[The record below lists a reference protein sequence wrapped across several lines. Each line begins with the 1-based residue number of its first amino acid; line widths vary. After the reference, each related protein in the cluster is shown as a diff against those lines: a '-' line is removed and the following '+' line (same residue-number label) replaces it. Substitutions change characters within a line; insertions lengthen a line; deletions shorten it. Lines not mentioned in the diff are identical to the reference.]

1 MAVVGLLTTSYP
13 RREDDIAGL
22 FVRGFAR
29 ALVLCG
35 HRVEVLAPE
44 PREPCPAPNEA
55 GIDVRWVP
63 YVRPRS
69 WARTFYGAGVPDN
82 ARDPRAWPGLV
93 AYPAAL
99 HRATRRAVPRWDALV
114 SHWALP
120 CALVAG
126 ALRGSRPHLAVLHS
140 ADVHLM
146 RHLPLRSRWAHAVG
160 RSATQLLFSS
170 GALRRDLLDWLPPL
184 SRADLTARSHV
195 SAMGIDDVERQPRRD
210 ARRATN
216 ARGFVVL
223 SLGRLVSIKG
233 IEAAIDA
240 MALADIRDAEL
251 WIAGDGPTRAR
262 LERRARE
269 RGVPARFLGEVTG
282 RRKAALLA
290 AADVFIA
297 PSRRERSGRT
307 EGLPTALLEA
317 ASAGL
322 PLIASR
328 TGGIPELLTDDRNAL
343 LVEPGDASALRDAL
357 IRLHGDRGLRRRI
370 GRAARTIGRRYLWSE
385 LAPHIDD
392 LLFDR

>member
-13 RREDDIAGL
+13 RREDDIAGI

-29 ALVLCG
+29 ALVLRG
-35 HRVEVLAPE
+35 HRVEILAPE
-44 PREPCPAPNEA
+44 PREPGPTPGEA

-63 YVRPRS
+63 YVRPRT

-82 ARDPRAWPGLV
+82 VRDPRAWPGLV
-93 AYPAAL
+93 TYPAAL
-99 HRATRRAVPRWDALV
+99 HRAAQRALPNWDAVV

-126 ALRGSRPHLAVLHS
+126 ALRGPRPHLAVLHS

-146 RHLPLRSRWAHAVG
+146 RRLPLRSRWAHAVG

-184 SRADLTARSHV
+184 GRADLAARSHV
-195 SAMGIDDVERQPRRD
+195 SAMGIDDVETQSRRE

-223 SLGRLVSIKG
+223 SLGRLVPIKG
-233 IEAAIDA
+233 IDVAIDA
-240 MALADIRDAEL
+240 MADVRDAEL
-251 WIAGDGPTRAR
+251 WVAGEGPSRSGLEMRAR
-262 LERRARE
+262 A
-269 RGVPARFLGEVTG
+269 RGVPVRFLGNVTG
-282 RRKAALLA
+282 LRKAALFA
-290 AADVFIA
+290 AADAFVA

-317 ASAGL
+317 AAAGL

-328 TGGIPELLTDDRNAL
+328 TGGIPEVLSDDRNAL
-343 LVEPGDASALRDAL
+343 LVEQGNPSALRDAL
-357 IRLHGDRGLRRRI
+357 IRLQGDRGLRRRI
-370 GRAARTIGRRYLWSE
+370 GRAARTTGRRYLWST

-392 LLFDR
+392 LLFGR